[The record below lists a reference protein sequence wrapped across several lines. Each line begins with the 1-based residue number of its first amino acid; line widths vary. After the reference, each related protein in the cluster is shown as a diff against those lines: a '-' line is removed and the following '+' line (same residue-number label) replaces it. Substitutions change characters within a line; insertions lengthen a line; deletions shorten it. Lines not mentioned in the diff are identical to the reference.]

1 MSFALVIAAFFI
13 GAAVVDYM
21 RDKEADRRRWDE
33 WDRRRGSERRKNTP
47 D

>member
-1 MSFALVIAAFFI
+1 MSFALVIAAFFV

-21 RDKEADRRRWDE
+21 REKEADRRRWDE
-33 WDRRRGSERRKNTP
+33 WECRRESERRKDTP